1 MKYISLFVCFFIG
14 LQSMVVPSYE
24 VLISNIESKVD
35 TVDENQASFLS
46 MKCRDVSKSIEF
58 KQTNLMARVE
68 KQEKCVDEL
77 ERRYKQ
83 KKNYYELKKLEYGF
97 ELQTIQRNNSILYP
111 YKIQKNLELYFD
123 EYREIE
129 VEYLKHKKQL
139 DKNQNTLSLYEEYL
153 KRLSN
158 CQNYLFK
165 RFSNLAQINEAGQ
178 HNEDSMISGTE
189 HLPDYGG
196 YESWQQN
203 GMSCLVDGNYE
214 IDSYSSFWQ
223 NPVENGTISAGCW
236 SYPDGGLHLGLDIAS
251 AMYSDVLAVANG
263 IVLYAH
269 APVDSNN
276 GYLGNWCGWP
286 NGGGNTIC
294 MVVAVNE
301 RLYAI
306 TYAHLSSEIYVTS
319 GQQVSQGTVI
329 AKSGNSGNSTGPHTH
344 VEVFELKQ
352 DLNSIVEYFRNSGAD
367 FSFGCG
373 FNSAATCSDYACR
386 IDPEIVLEGL

>member
-1 MKYISLFVCFFIG
+1 MKCISLFVCFFIG
-14 LQSMVVPSYE
+14 LQSMIVPSYE

-35 TVDENQASFLS
+35 TIHEDRASFLS
-46 MKCRDVSKSIEF
+46 LKCRDIEMDVTSKKTDLRIE
-58 KQTNLMARVE
+58 MD

-77 ERRYKQ
+77 ERRYKH
-83 KKNYYELKKLEYGF
+83 KKNYYELKKMEYGL

-111 YKIQKNLELYFD
+111 YKIQKNLSLYFD
-123 EYREIE
+123 EYRNVE
-129 VEYLKHKKQL
+129 VEYLKHKKQF
-139 DKNQNTLSLYEEYL
+139 DKNQNTLLLYDEYL
-153 KRLSN
+153 ERLSN
-158 CQNYLFK
+158 CQSRLLK
-165 RFSNLAQINEAGQ
+165 RFSHLAQINESGQ

-189 HLPDYGG
+189 HLPDFGG

-294 MVVAVNE
+294 MVVAVND

-306 TYAHLSSEIYVTS
+306 SYAHLSNEIYVTS

-373 FNSAATCSDYACR
+373 YSEAATCSGYACR
-386 IDPEIVLEGL
+386 IDPETVLEGV

>member
-1 MKYISLFVCFFIG
+1 
-14 LQSMVVPSYE
+14 MVVPSYE

-111 YKIQKNLELYFD
+111 NKIQKNLELYFE

-139 DKNQNTLSLYEEYL
+139 DKNQNTLLLYDEYL

-165 RFSNLAQINEAGQ
+165 RFSNLAQINESGQ

-373 FNSAATCSDYACR
+373 YSEAATCSGYACR
-386 IDPEIVLEGL
+386 IDPETVLEGV

>member
-1 MKYISLFVCFFIG
+1 MKCISLFVCFFIG

-24 VLISNIESKVD
+24 VLISNIESKLD
-35 TVDENQASFLS
+35 TVDENRASFLS

-111 YKIQKNLELYFD
+111 YKIQKNLELYFE

-139 DKNQNTLSLYEEYL
+139 DKNQNTLLLYDEYL

-158 CQNYLFK
+158 CQSRLFK
-165 RFSNLAQINEAGQ
+165 RFSNLAQINESGQ

-236 SYPDGGLHLGLDIAS
+236 FYPDGGLHLGLDIAS

-306 TYAHLSSEIYVTS
+306 TYAHLSNEIYVTS

-352 DLNSIVEYFRNSGAD
+352 NLNSIVEYFRNSGAD

-373 FNSAATCSDYACR
+373 YSEAATCSGYACR
-386 IDPEIVLEGL
+386 IDPETVLEGV

>member
-1 MKYISLFVCFFIG
+1 
-14 LQSMVVPSYE
+14 MVVPSYE

-97 ELQTIQRNNSILYP
+97 ELQAIQRNNSILYP
-111 YKIQKNLELYFD
+111 YKIQKNLGLYFD

-139 DKNQNTLSLYEEYL
+139 DKNQNTLLLYDEYL

-165 RFSNLAQINEAGQ
+165 RFSNLAQINDSGQ

-306 TYAHLSSEIYVTS
+306 TYAHLSNEIYVTS

-373 FNSAATCSDYACR
+373 YSEAATCSGYACR
-386 IDPEIVLEGL
+386 IDPETVLEVV

>member
-1 MKYISLFVCFFIG
+1 MKCISLFVCFFIG

-35 TVDENQASFLS
+35 TVDENRASFLS

-97 ELQTIQRNNSILYP
+97 ELQAIQRNNSILYP
-111 YKIQKNLELYFD
+111 YKIQKNLGLYFD

-139 DKNQNTLSLYEEYL
+139 DKNQNTLLLYDEYL

-158 CQNYLFK
+158 CQSRLFK

-306 TYAHLSSEIYVTS
+306 TYAHLSNEIYVTS

-373 FNSAATCSDYACR
+373 YSEAATCSGYACR
-386 IDPEIVLEGL
+386 IDPETVLEGV

>member
-1 MKYISLFVCFFIG
+1 MKCISLFVCFFIG

-97 ELQTIQRNNSILYP
+97 ELQTIQKNNSILYP

-306 TYAHLSSEIYVTS
+306 TYAHLSNEIYVTS

-352 DLNSIVEYFRNSGAD
+352 NLNSIVEYFRNSGAD

-373 FNSAATCSDYACR
+373 YSEAATCSGYACR
-386 IDPEIVLEGL
+386 IDPETVLEGV

>member
-1 MKYISLFVCFFIG
+1 
-14 LQSMVVPSYE
+14 MVVPSYE

-111 YKIQKNLELYFD
+111 YKIQKNLELYFE

-139 DKNQNTLSLYEEYL
+139 DKNQNTLLLYDEYL

-165 RFSNLAQINEAGQ
+165 RFSNLAQINESGQ

-236 SYPDGGLHLGLDIAS
+236 FYPDGGLHLGLDIAS

-306 TYAHLSSEIYVTS
+306 TYAHLSNEIYVTS

-352 DLNSIVEYFRNSGAD
+352 NLNSIVEYFRNSGAD

-373 FNSAATCSDYACR
+373 YSEAATCSGYACR
-386 IDPEIVLEGL
+386 IDPETVLEGV

>member
-1 MKYISLFVCFFIG
+1 MKCISLFVCFFIG

-111 YKIQKNLELYFD
+111 YKIQKNLELYFE

-139 DKNQNTLSLYEEYL
+139 DKNQNTLLLYDEYL

-263 IVLYAH
+263 IVLYAY

-286 NGGGNTIC
+286 NGGAIPFVWWLPSMKGF
-294 MVVAVNE
+294 M
-301 RLYAI
+301 RL
-306 TYAHLSSEIYVTS
+306 LMPIYPV
-319 GQQVSQGTVI
+319 
-329 AKSGNSGNSTGPHTH
+329 KSM
-344 VEVFELKQ
+344 
-352 DLNSIVEYFRNSGAD
+352 
-367 FSFGCG
+367 
-373 FNSAATCSDYACR
+373 
-386 IDPEIVLEGL
+386 

>member
-1 MKYISLFVCFFIG
+1 MKCISLFVCFFIS
-14 LQSMVVPSYE
+14 LQSMIVPSYE

-35 TVDENQASFLS
+35 TIHEDRASFLS
-46 MKCRDVSKSIEF
+46 LKCRDIAMDVTSKKTDLRIE
-58 KQTNLMARVE
+58 MD

-77 ERRYKQ
+77 ERRYKH
-83 KKNYYELKKLEYGF
+83 KKNYYELKKMEYGL

-111 YKIQKNLELYFD
+111 YKIQKNLALYFD
-123 EYREIE
+123 EYRNVE
-129 VEYLKHKKQL
+129 VEYLKHKKQF
-139 DKNQNTLSLYEEYL
+139 DKNQNTLLLYDEYL
-153 KRLSN
+153 ERLSN
-158 CQNYLFK
+158 CQSRLLK
-165 RFSNLAQINEAGQ
+165 RFSHLAQINESGQ

-189 HLPDYGG
+189 HLPDFGG

-294 MVVAVNE
+294 MVVAVND

-306 TYAHLSSEIYVTS
+306 SYAHLSNEIYVTS

-329 AKSGNSGNSTGPHTH
+329 AKSGNSGNSTGSHTH

-373 FNSAATCSDYACR
+373 YSEAATCSGYACR
-386 IDPEIVLEGL
+386 IDPETVLEGV

>member
-1 MKYISLFVCFFIG
+1 MKCISLFVCFFIG

-97 ELQTIQRNNSILYP
+97 ELQAIQRNNSILYP
-111 YKIQKNLELYFD
+111 YKIQKNLGLYFD
-123 EYREIE
+123 EYRDMEIK
-129 VEYLKHKKQL
+129 YLKHKKQL
-139 DKNQNTLSLYEEYL
+139 DKNQNTLLLYDEYL

-165 RFSNLAQINEAGQ
+165 RFSNLAQINESGQ

-251 AMYSDVLAVANG
+251 AMYSDVFAVANG

-373 FNSAATCSDYACR
+373 YSEAATCSGYACR
-386 IDPEIVLEGL
+386 IDPETVLEGV

>member
-1 MKYISLFVCFFIG
+1 
-14 LQSMVVPSYE
+14 MVVPSYE

-97 ELQTIQRNNSILYP
+97 ELQTIQRNNSILYS
-111 YKIQKNLELYFD
+111 YKIQKNLELYFE

-139 DKNQNTLSLYEEYL
+139 DKNQNTLLLYDEYL

-165 RFSNLAQINEAGQ
+165 RFSNLAQINESGQ

-223 NPVENGTISAGCW
+223 NPIENGTISAGCW

-306 TYAHLSSEIYVTS
+306 TYAHLSNEIYVTS

-373 FNSAATCSDYACR
+373 YSEAATCSGYACR
-386 IDPEIVLEGL
+386 IDPETVLEGV

>member
-1 MKYISLFVCFFIG
+1 
-14 LQSMVVPSYE
+14 MVVPSYE

-35 TVDENQASFLS
+35 IVDENQASFLS

-111 YKIQKNLELYFD
+111 YKIQKNLELYFE

-139 DKNQNTLSLYEEYL
+139 DKNQNTLLLYDEYL

-165 RFSNLAQINEAGQ
+165 RFSNLAQINESGQ

-251 AMYSDVLAVANG
+251 AMYSDVFAVANG

-352 DLNSIVEYFRNSGAD
+352 NLNSIVEYFRNSGAD

-373 FNSAATCSDYACR
+373 YSEAATCSGYACR
-386 IDPEIVLEGL
+386 IDPETVLEGV

>member
-1 MKYISLFVCFFIG
+1 MKCISLFVCFFIS
-14 LQSMVVPSYE
+14 LQSMIVPSYE

-35 TVDENQASFLS
+35 TIHEDRASFLS
-46 MKCRDVSKSIEF
+46 LKCRNIEMDVTSKKTDLRIE
-58 KQTNLMARVE
+58 MD

-77 ERRYKQ
+77 ERRYKH
-83 KKNYYELKKLEYGF
+83 KKNYYELKKMEYGL

-111 YKIQKNLELYFD
+111 YKIQKNLSLYFD
-123 EYREIE
+123 EYRNVE
-129 VEYLKHKKQL
+129 VEYLKHKKQF
-139 DKNQNTLSLYEEYL
+139 DKNQNTLLLYDEYL
-153 KRLSN
+153 ERLSN
-158 CQNYLFK
+158 CQSRLLK
-165 RFSNLAQINEAGQ
+165 RFSHLAQINESGQ

-189 HLPDYGG
+189 HLPDFGG

-203 GMSCLVDGNYE
+203 GMSCLEDGNYE

-294 MVVAVNE
+294 MVVAVND

-306 TYAHLSSEIYVTS
+306 SYAHLSNEIYVTS

-373 FNSAATCSDYACR
+373 YSEAATCSGYACR
-386 IDPEIVLEGL
+386 IDPETVLEGV

>member
-1 MKYISLFVCFFIG
+1 MKCISLFVCFFIG

-111 YKIQKNLELYFD
+111 YKIQKNLELYFE

-139 DKNQNTLSLYEEYL
+139 DKNQNTLLLYDEYL

-158 CQNYLFK
+158 CQSRLFK
-165 RFSNLAQINEAGQ
+165 RFSSLAQINESGQ

-373 FNSAATCSDYACR
+373 YSEAATCSGYACR
-386 IDPEIVLEGL
+386 IDPETVLEGV

>member
-1 MKYISLFVCFFIG
+1 MKCISLFVCFFIG

-35 TVDENQASFLS
+35 TVDENRASFLS

-111 YKIQKNLELYFD
+111 YKIQKNLELYFE

-139 DKNQNTLSLYEEYL
+139 DKNQNTLLLYDEYL

-158 CQNYLFK
+158 CQSRLFK
-165 RFSNLAQINEAGQ
+165 RFSNLAQINESGQ

-373 FNSAATCSDYACR
+373 YSEAATCSGYACR
-386 IDPEIVLEGL
+386 IDPETVLEGV

>member
-1 MKYISLFVCFFIG
+1 MKCISLFVCFFIG

-68 KQEKCVDEL
+68 KQEKNVDEL

-97 ELQTIQRNNSILYP
+97 ELQAIQRNNSILYP
-111 YKIQKNLELYFD
+111 YKIQKNLGLYFD
-123 EYREIE
+123 EYRDMEIK
-129 VEYLKHKKQL
+129 YLKHKKQL
-139 DKNQNTLSLYEEYL
+139 DKNQNTLLLYDEYL

-165 RFSNLAQINEAGQ
+165 RFSNLAQINESGQ

-373 FNSAATCSDYACR
+373 YSEAATCSGYACR
-386 IDPEIVLEGL
+386 IDPETVLEGV

>member
-1 MKYISLFVCFFIG
+1 MKCISLFVCFFIG

-35 TVDENQASFLS
+35 TVDENRASFLS

-97 ELQTIQRNNSILYP
+97 ELQAIQRNNSILYP
-111 YKIQKNLELYFD
+111 YKIQKNLGLYFD
-123 EYREIE
+123 EYRDMEIK
-129 VEYLKHKKQL
+129 YLKHKKQL
-139 DKNQNTLSLYEEYL
+139 DKNQNTLLLYDEYL

-373 FNSAATCSDYACR
+373 YSEAATCSGYACR
-386 IDPEIVLEGL
+386 IDPETVLEGV

>member
-1 MKYISLFVCFFIG
+1 MKCISLFVCFFIS
-14 LQSMVVPSYE
+14 LQSMIVPSYE

-35 TVDENQASFLS
+35 TIHEDRASFLS
-46 MKCRDVSKSIEF
+46 LKCRDIEMDVTSKKTDLQIE
-58 KQTNLMARVE
+58 MD

-77 ERRYKQ
+77 ERRYKH
-83 KKNYYELKKLEYGF
+83 KKNYYELKKMEYGL

-111 YKIQKNLELYFD
+111 YKIQKNLSLYFD
-123 EYREIE
+123 EYRNVE
-129 VEYLKHKKQL
+129 VEYLKHKKQF
-139 DKNQNTLSLYEEYL
+139 DKNQNTLLLYDEYL
-153 KRLSN
+153 ERLSN
-158 CQNYLFK
+158 CQSRLLK
-165 RFSNLAQINEAGQ
+165 RFSHLAQINESGQ

-189 HLPDYGG
+189 HLPDFGG

-294 MVVAVNE
+294 MVVAVND

-306 TYAHLSSEIYVTS
+306 SYAHLSNEIYVTS

-373 FNSAATCSDYACR
+373 YSEAATCSGYACR
-386 IDPEIVLEGL
+386 IDPETVLEGV

>member
-1 MKYISLFVCFFIG
+1 
-14 LQSMVVPSYE
+14 MVVPSYE

-97 ELQTIQRNNSILYP
+97 ELKTIQKNNSILYP

-306 TYAHLSSEIYVTS
+306 TYAHLSNEIYVTS

-373 FNSAATCSDYACR
+373 YSEAATCSGYACR
-386 IDPEIVLEGL
+386 IDPETVLEGV

>member
-1 MKYISLFVCFFIG
+1 MKCISLFVCFFIG

-35 TVDENQASFLS
+35 TVDENRASFLS
-46 MKCRDVSKSIEF
+46 LKCRDVSKSIEF

-111 YKIQKNLELYFD
+111 YKIQKNLALYFE

-139 DKNQNTLSLYEEYL
+139 DKNQNTLLLYDEYL

-165 RFSNLAQINEAGQ
+165 RFSNLAQINESGQ

-373 FNSAATCSDYACR
+373 YSEAATCSGYACR
-386 IDPEIVLEGL
+386 IDPETVLEGV

>member
-1 MKYISLFVCFFIG
+1 
-14 LQSMVVPSYE
+14 MVVPSYE
-24 VLISNIESKVD
+24 VFISNIESKVD
-35 TVDENQASFLS
+35 TVDENRASFLS

-97 ELQTIQRNNSILYP
+97 ELQAIQRNNSILYP
-111 YKIQKNLELYFD
+111 YKIQKNLELYFE

-139 DKNQNTLSLYEEYL
+139 DKNQNTLLLYDEYL

-158 CQNYLFK
+158 CQSRLFK
-165 RFSNLAQINEAGQ
+165 RFSNLAQINESGQ

-223 NPVENGTISAGCW
+223 NPIENGTISAGCW
-236 SYPDGGLHLGLDIAS
+236 FYPDGGLHLGLDIAS

-306 TYAHLSSEIYVTS
+306 TYAHLSNEIYVTS

-352 DLNSIVEYFRNSGAD
+352 NLNSIVEYFRNSGAD

-373 FNSAATCSDYACR
+373 YSEAATCSGYACR
-386 IDPEIVLEGL
+386 IDPETVLEGV

>member
-1 MKYISLFVCFFIG
+1 MKCISLFVCFFIG

-77 ERRYKQ
+77 ERSYKQ

-97 ELQTIQRNNSILYP
+97 ELQAIQRNNSILYP
-111 YKIQKNLELYFD
+111 YKIQKNLGLYFD

-139 DKNQNTLSLYEEYL
+139 DKNQNTLLLYDEYL

-158 CQNYLFK
+158 CQSRLFK
-165 RFSNLAQINEAGQ
+165 RFSNLAQINESGQ

-306 TYAHLSSEIYVTS
+306 TYAHLSNEIYVTS

-373 FNSAATCSDYACR
+373 YSEAATCSGYACR
-386 IDPEIVLEGL
+386 IDPETVLEGV

>member
-1 MKYISLFVCFFIG
+1 MKCISLFVCFFIG

-35 TVDENQASFLS
+35 TVDENRASFLS

-111 YKIQKNLELYFD
+111 YKIQKNLGLYFD

-139 DKNQNTLSLYEEYL
+139 DKNQNTLLLYDEYL

-165 RFSNLAQINEAGQ
+165 RFSNLAQINESGQ

-373 FNSAATCSDYACR
+373 YSEAATCSGYACR
-386 IDPEIVLEGL
+386 IDPETVLEGV

>member
-1 MKYISLFVCFFIG
+1 MKCISLFVCFFIS
-14 LQSMVVPSYE
+14 LQSMIVPSYE

-35 TVDENQASFLS
+35 TIHEDRASFLS
-46 MKCRDVSKSIEF
+46 LKCRNIEMDVTSKKTDLRIE
-58 KQTNLMARVE
+58 MD

-77 ERRYKQ
+77 ERRYKY
-83 KKNYYELKKLEYGF
+83 KKNYYELKKMEYGL

-111 YKIQKNLELYFD
+111 YKIQKNLALYFD
-123 EYREIE
+123 EYRNVE
-129 VEYLKHKKQL
+129 VEYLKHKKQF
-139 DKNQNTLSLYEEYL
+139 DKNQNTLLLYDEYL
-153 KRLSN
+153 ERLSN
-158 CQNYLFK
+158 CQSRLLK
-165 RFSNLAQINEAGQ
+165 RFSHLAQINESGQ

-189 HLPDYGG
+189 HLPDFGG

-294 MVVAVNE
+294 MVVAVND

-306 TYAHLSSEIYVTS
+306 SYAHLSNEIYVTS

-373 FNSAATCSDYACR
+373 YSEAATCSGYACR
-386 IDPEIVLEGL
+386 IDPETVLEGV

>member
-1 MKYISLFVCFFIG
+1 MKCISLFVCFFIS
-14 LQSMVVPSYE
+14 LQSMIVPSYE

-35 TVDENQASFLS
+35 TIHEDRASFLS
-46 MKCRDVSKSIEF
+46 LKCRDIAMDVTSKNTDLRIE
-58 KQTNLMARVE
+58 MD

-77 ERRYKQ
+77 ERRYKH
-83 KKNYYELKKLEYGF
+83 KKNYYELKKMEYGL

-111 YKIQKNLELYFD
+111 YKIQKNLALYFD
-123 EYREIE
+123 EYRNVE
-129 VEYLKHKKQL
+129 VEYLKHKKQF
-139 DKNQNTLSLYEEYL
+139 DKNQNTLLLYDEYL
-153 KRLSN
+153 ERLSN
-158 CQNYLFK
+158 CQSRLLK
-165 RFSNLAQINEAGQ
+165 RFSHLAQINESGQ

-189 HLPDYGG
+189 HLPDFGG

-294 MVVAVNE
+294 MVVAVND

-306 TYAHLSSEIYVTS
+306 SYAHLSNEIYVTS

-373 FNSAATCSDYACR
+373 YSEAATCSGYACR
-386 IDPEIVLEGL
+386 IDPETVLEGV

>member
-1 MKYISLFVCFFIG
+1 MKCISLFVCFFIG

-111 YKIQKNLELYFD
+111 YKIQKNLELYFE
-123 EYREIE
+123 EYKEIE

-139 DKNQNTLSLYEEYL
+139 DKNQNTLLLYDEYL

-158 CQNYLFK
+158 CQSRLFK
-165 RFSNLAQINEAGQ
+165 WFSNLAQINESGQ

-236 SYPDGGLHLGLDIAS
+236 FYPDGGLHLGLDIAS

-294 MVVAVNE
+294 MVVAVND

-306 TYAHLSSEIYVTS
+306 SYAHLSNEIYVTS

-352 DLNSIVEYFRNSGAD
+352 NLNSIVEYFRNSGAD

-373 FNSAATCSDYACR
+373 YSEAATCSGYACR
-386 IDPEIVLEGL
+386 IDPETVLEGV

>member
-1 MKYISLFVCFFIG
+1 MKCISLFVCFFIG

-111 YKIQKNLELYFD
+111 YKIQKNLELYFE

-139 DKNQNTLSLYEEYL
+139 DKNQNTLLLYDEYL

-158 CQNYLFK
+158 CQSRLFK
-165 RFSNLAQINEAGQ
+165 RFSNLAQINESGQ
-178 HNEDSMISGTE
+178 HNKDSMISGTE

-306 TYAHLSSEIYVTS
+306 TYAHLSNEIYVTS

-352 DLNSIVEYFRNSGAD
+352 NLNSIVEYFRNSGAD

-373 FNSAATCSDYACR
+373 YSEAATCSGYACR
-386 IDPEIVLEGL
+386 IDPETVLEGV

>member
-1 MKYISLFVCFFIG
+1 MKCISLFVCFFIG
-14 LQSMVVPSYE
+14 LQSMIVPSYE

-35 TVDENQASFLS
+35 TIHEDRASFLS
-46 MKCRDVSKSIEF
+46 LKCRNITMDVTSKKTDLRIE
-58 KQTNLMARVE
+58 MD

-77 ERRYKQ
+77 ERRYKH
-83 KKNYYELKKLEYGF
+83 KKNYYELKKMEYGL

-111 YKIQKNLELYFD
+111 YKIQKNLSLYFD
-123 EYREIE
+123 EYRNVE
-129 VEYLKHKKQL
+129 VEYLKHKKQF
-139 DKNQNTLSLYEEYL
+139 DKNQNTLLLYDEYL
-153 KRLSN
+153 ERLSN
-158 CQNYLFK
+158 CQSRLLK
-165 RFSNLAQINEAGQ
+165 RFSHLAQINESWQ

-189 HLPDYGG
+189 NLPDFGG

-294 MVVAVNE
+294 MVVAVND

-306 TYAHLSSEIYVTS
+306 SYAHLSNEIYVTS

-373 FNSAATCSDYACR
+373 YSEAATCSGYACR
-386 IDPEIVLEGL
+386 IDPETVLEGV

>member
-1 MKYISLFVCFFIG
+1 MKCISLFVCFFIS
-14 LQSMVVPSYE
+14 LQSMIVPSYE

-35 TVDENQASFLS
+35 TIHEDRASFLS
-46 MKCRDVSKSIEF
+46 LKCRGIAMDVTSKKTDLRIE
-58 KQTNLMARVE
+58 MD

-77 ERRYKQ
+77 ERRYKH
-83 KKNYYELKKLEYGF
+83 KKNYYELKKMEYGL

-111 YKIQKNLELYFD
+111 YKIQKNLSLYFD
-123 EYREIE
+123 EYRNVE
-129 VEYLKHKKQL
+129 VEYLKHKKQF
-139 DKNQNTLSLYEEYL
+139 DKNQNTLLLYDEYL
-153 KRLSN
+153 ERLSN
-158 CQNYLFK
+158 CQSRLLK
-165 RFSNLAQINEAGQ
+165 RFSHLAQINESGQ

-189 HLPDYGG
+189 HLPDFGG

-263 IVLYAH
+263 IILYAH

-294 MVVAVNE
+294 MVVAVND

-306 TYAHLSSEIYVTS
+306 SYAHLSNEIYVTS

-373 FNSAATCSDYACR
+373 YSEAATCSGYACR
-386 IDPEIVLEGL
+386 IDPETVLEGV

>member
-1 MKYISLFVCFFIG
+1 MKCISLFVCFFIG

-24 VLISNIESKVD
+24 VLISNIESKVV

-77 ERRYKQ
+77 ERSYKQ

-111 YKIQKNLELYFD
+111 YKIQKNLELYFE

-165 RFSNLAQINEAGQ
+165 RFSNLAQINESGK

-352 DLNSIVEYFRNSGAD
+352 NLNSIVEYFRNSGAD

-373 FNSAATCSDYACR
+373 YSEAATCSGYACR
-386 IDPEIVLEGL
+386 IDPETVLEGV

>member
-1 MKYISLFVCFFIG
+1 MKCISLFVCFFIS
-14 LQSMVVPSYE
+14 LQSMIVPSYE

-35 TVDENQASFLS
+35 TIHEDRASFLS
-46 MKCRDVSKSIEF
+46 LKCRDIAMDVTSKKPDLRIE
-58 KQTNLMARVE
+58 MD

-77 ERRYKQ
+77 ERRYKH
-83 KKNYYELKKLEYGF
+83 KKNYYELKKMEYGL

-111 YKIQKNLELYFD
+111 YKIQKNLALYFD
-123 EYREIE
+123 EYRNVE
-129 VEYLKHKKQL
+129 VEYLKHKKQF
-139 DKNQNTLSLYEEYL
+139 DKNQNTLLLYDEYL
-153 KRLSN
+153 ERLSN
-158 CQNYLFK
+158 CQSRLLK
-165 RFSNLAQINEAGQ
+165 RFSHLAQINESGQ

-189 HLPDYGG
+189 HLPDFGG

-294 MVVAVNE
+294 MVVAVND

-306 TYAHLSSEIYVTS
+306 SYAHLSNEIYVTS

-373 FNSAATCSDYACR
+373 YSEAATCSGYACR
-386 IDPEIVLEGL
+386 IDPETVLEGV

>member
-1 MKYISLFVCFFIG
+1 MKCISLFVCFFIG

-35 TVDENQASFLS
+35 TVDENRASFLS
-46 MKCRDVSKSIEF
+46 LKCRDVSKSIEF

-111 YKIQKNLELYFD
+111 YKIQKNLELYFE

-139 DKNQNTLSLYEEYL
+139 DKNQNTLLLYDEYL

-189 HLPDYGG
+189 HLPDYGS

-306 TYAHLSSEIYVTS
+306 TYAHLSNEIYVTS

-373 FNSAATCSDYACR
+373 YSEAATCSGYACR
-386 IDPEIVLEGL
+386 IDPETVLEGV

>member
-1 MKYISLFVCFFIG
+1 MKCISLFVCFFIG

-111 YKIQKNLELYFD
+111 YKIQKNLELYFE

-139 DKNQNTLSLYEEYL
+139 DKNQNTLLLYDEYL

-352 DLNSIVEYFRNSGAD
+352 DLNSIVEYFRNSGTD

-373 FNSAATCSDYACR
+373 YSEAATCSGYACR
-386 IDPEIVLEGL
+386 IDPETVLEGV

>member
-1 MKYISLFVCFFIG
+1 MKCISLFVCFFIG
-14 LQSMVVPSYE
+14 FQSMVVPSYE

-35 TVDENQASFLS
+35 TVDENRASFLS
-46 MKCRDVSKSIEF
+46 LKCRDVSKSIEF

-111 YKIQKNLELYFD
+111 YKIQKNLELYFE

-139 DKNQNTLSLYEEYL
+139 DKNQNTLLLYDEYL

-189 HLPDYGG
+189 HLPDYGS

-306 TYAHLSSEIYVTS
+306 TYAHLSNEIYVTS

-344 VEVFELKQ
+344 VEVFELKH

-373 FNSAATCSDYACR
+373 YSEAATCSGYACR
-386 IDPEIVLEGL
+386 IDPETVLEGV

>member
-1 MKYISLFVCFFIG
+1 MKCISLFVCFFIG

-111 YKIQKNLELYFD
+111 YKIQKNLELYFE

-139 DKNQNTLSLYEEYL
+139 DKNQNTLLLYDEYL

-158 CQNYLFK
+158 CQSRLFK
-165 RFSNLAQINEAGQ
+165 RFSNLAQINESGQ

-236 SYPDGGLHLGLDIAS
+236 FYPDGGLHLGLDIAS

-306 TYAHLSSEIYVTS
+306 TYAHLSNEIYVTS

-352 DLNSIVEYFRNSGAD
+352 NLNSIVEYFRNSGAD

-373 FNSAATCSDYACR
+373 YSEAATCSGYACR
-386 IDPEIVLEGL
+386 IDPETVLEGV

>member
-1 MKYISLFVCFFIG
+1 MKCISLFVCFFIG
-14 LQSMVVPSYE
+14 FQSMVVPSYE

-35 TVDENQASFLS
+35 TVDENRASFLS
-46 MKCRDVSKSIEF
+46 LKCRDVSKSIES
-58 KQTNLMARVE
+58 KQTNLMIEVE

-77 ERRYKQ
+77 EHSYKQ
-83 KKNYYELKKLEYGF
+83 KKNYYELKKLEYGL
-97 ELQTIQRNNSILYP
+97 ELQAIQRNNSILYP

-123 EYREIE
+123 EYRDMEIK
-129 VEYLKHKKQL
+129 YLKHKKQL
-139 DKNQNTLSLYEEYL
+139 DKNQNTLLLYDEYL

-165 RFSNLAQINEAGQ
+165 RFSHLAQTNESGQ

-251 AMYSDVLAVANG
+251 AMYSDVFAVANG

-373 FNSAATCSDYACR
+373 YSEAATCSGYACR
-386 IDPEIVLEGL
+386 IDPETVLEDV